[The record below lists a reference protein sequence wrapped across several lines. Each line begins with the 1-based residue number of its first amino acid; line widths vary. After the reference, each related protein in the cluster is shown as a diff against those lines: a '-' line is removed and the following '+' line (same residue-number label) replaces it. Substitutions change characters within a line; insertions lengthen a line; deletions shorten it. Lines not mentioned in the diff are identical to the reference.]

1 MKLPSGWTWC
11 QEQEELARESG
22 QYKNLLIDWIEQTVD
37 ETASRAV
44 AQITPDD
51 WPRARLKAR
60 QELYRS
66 LGLDPLPSRE
76 TITSPRLIG
85 IVEQDDYII
94 ERLVLEPRP
103 NFLMPVHLYLPRSA
117 RFPVPAILYAPGHW
131 MIYGKTETD
140 IQHCCISLA
149 KLGYGVLVFDPIGQ
163 GERGATFEDHARR
176 ELLLLGLSQEGLMA
190 WESMRAI
197 DYLLTR
203 PEIDG
208 NRIGM
213 TGASGGG
220 LNTIYTCAADER
232 IAVSVP
238 VCYVTSFGRFFRAM
252 RGLNWNNQDDLCNQV
267 PNVIS
272 YADMAGLCGLIHPSP
287 LLIINGTLDPQF
299 PVDGAQA
306 VVDQVQAIYN
316 QVGPER
322 LRLTAIE
329 ADHGY
334 DQAMRETAY
343 GWFHRWLQ
351 GKGDGSPVAEPP
363 HQTIPPDSEE
373 LKCFPGT
380 PSIRSYPAI
389 RALVRTYSRTMVYE
403 PDLTT
408 INWGSWKAALRQ
420 KVVDCLGGLAGTTV
434 SGRIESRSDGRP
446 SLERHLIEPEAGMV
460 VPAFVAR
467 PENGEPNRIVIYLSD
482 EGKLSGFG
490 PELLSIVADSGGLA
504 MAVDPRGMGET
515 TPLPPPRQTVATLDG
530 KLDYRETQAGDT
542 LEFEAATDALML
554 GRSLFGQ
561 QVSDL
566 LQSIHYARQ
575 LTPQAPVV
583 VVGSGPICSLL
594 ALYAGLLSDHVAA
607 VLADRLLPSYK
618 LLVEDEERVFPITA
632 FVFGMLRLAD
642 IAQLAGAILP
652 RPLLFTRPIGA
663 RLQAIDPAAAGRHL
677 NWATAAYQHHGVAI
691 PTVLASAAVQTMA
704 DFALGKQ
711 I

>member
-11 QEQEELARESG
+11 QEQEDLVRESG
-22 QYKNLLIDWIEQTVD
+22 RYKNLLIDWIEQTVD
-37 ETASRAV
+37 ETAAHAV
-44 AQITPDD
+44 APITPND

-76 TITSPRLIG
+76 TITPPRLIG
-85 IVEQDDYII
+85 IVERDDYII

-103 NFLMPVHLYLPRSA
+103 NFLMPIHLYLPRSA
-117 RFPVPAILYAPGHW
+117 HFPVPAILYAPGHW

-267 PNVIS
+267 PNVIR
-272 YADMAGLCGLIHPSP
+272 YADMAGLCGLIHPRP

-306 VVDQVQAIYN
+306 VVDQVQAIYD
-316 QVGPER
+316 QIGPER

-334 DQAMRETAY
+334 DQAMREAAY
-343 GWFHRWLQ
+343 GWFRRWLQ
-351 GKGDGSPVAEPP
+351 GEGDGSPVAELP
-363 HQTIPPDSEE
+363 HQVVPPDSEE

-389 RALVRTYSRTMVYE
+389 RALARTYSQTMVQE
-403 PDLTT
+403 PDLVTLDWQT
-408 INWGSWKAALRQ
+408 WQTKLRQ
-420 KVVDCLGGLAGTTV
+420 EVIDCLGGLAAGEV
-434 SGRIESRSDGRP
+434 SGQVESRSSSRP
-446 SLERHLIEPEAGMV
+446 GLERHLIEPEANMV

-467 PENGEPNRIVIYLSD
+467 PDNRQPDRAVIYLSD
-482 EGKLSGFG
+482 EDKLSGFG
-490 PELLSIVADSGGLA
+490 PELLSIVTNSGGLA
-504 MAVDPRGMGET
+504 VTIDPRGLGET
-515 TPLPPPRQTVATLDG
+515 APIPPSKQTVATLDG

-561 QVSDL
+561 QVSDVL
-566 LQSIHYARQ
+566 LSIRYICR
-575 LTPQAPVV
+575 LAPNAAVT
-583 VVGSGPICSLL
+583 VVGSGPIASLL
-594 ALYAGLLSDHVAA
+594 ALFAGVLSDQVNA

-618 LLVEDEERVFPITA
+618 LLVEEEERIFPITA
-632 FVFGMLRLAD
+632 FVFGILRVAD
-642 IAQLAGAILP
+642 VPQLVGAMAP
-652 RPLLFTRPIGA
+652 RPLLLTRPIGA
-663 RLQAIDPAAAGRHL
+663 RLQNIEPAEAGQYL
-677 NWATAAYQHHGVAI
+677 NWANAAYQKHGVAI
-691 PTVLASAAVQTMA
+691 PVVLESATAQTMA
-704 DFALGKQ
+704 DFALGQ
-711 I
+711 QV